1 MDILIMGAGAIG
13 SVVGGFLAKAGHN
26 VTLVGRAPHMTAIRD
41 RGLRISGIWGEH
53 RVESLQTRTDVAGL
67 EPGGF
72 EFILICVKSYHTR
85 DAVAAVAPL
94 ADSNTLVCSYQN
106 GLGNAETIAKAVGWP
121 RTIGARAIF
130 GTWLPEPGHAEVTV
144 IANPTAVGV
153 YDPATPAARVQ
164 DLAEAMDRAG
174 LPTVYTDEIATVLW
188 GKVAYNCA
196 LNPLSALL
204 DVPYGALLETEHT
217 RSIMREVVAELYAVG
232 SVLGVRL
239 RPDTAEG
246 VRGSA
251 LQSSH
256 SADGRALRQHARRLP
271 APAPH
276 GDRCPERRHLRVRPG
291 PPRALPDQHPAD
303 PPRSRPRTRPRRTDT
318 VASPLSPPRNWSHL
332 LHDRWRP

>member
-239 RPDTAEG
+239 RPDTAEEY
-246 VRGSA
+246 VDLLFNHLIPPTAAHYASMREDFRHRRRTEIDA
-251 LQSSH
+251 LNG
-256 SADGRALRQHARRLP
+256 AICEYGRAHRVPCPTNTLLTRLVHARE
-271 APAPH
+271 H
-276 GDRCPERRHLRVRPG
+276 
-291 PPRALPDQHPAD
+291 ALGVPTQ
-303 PPRSRPRTRPRRTDT
+303 
-318 VASPLSPPRNWSHL
+318 
-332 LHDRWRP
+332 